1 MSDKWFWLIGGGPM
15 QINACKILKSMN
27 YKIIITDSNPDFA
40 CKNFAD
46 KFEIIDTYD
55 IESHLNL
62 VDQMVSNNIV
72 INGVNCIATDCHET
86 VASVNSKLGLCGISP
101 EMSRAIGNKS
111 AVRETLSR
119 LNFRQPEFH
128 SRDEVEKDLN
138 IIFAMIEKYE
148 EIIVKPIGLS
158 ASKGIRTIGYPDLD
172 EISNIL
178 SKAVEDSRFGQ
189 YVVEEKLKS
198 DGLLTS
204 EASIETVVIDGVVSF
219 YNMVDRIFGEDLSNL
234 KIETGLKYLNTG
246 VEYGHLNPTS
256 RSWAEIELIVGQ
268 LQAFINDLAEKSV
281 YKGEAFILKADIY
294 FSSNGPVILECTPRT
309 SGGWD
314 SSYSSIIRG
323 RTIQEVA
330 IKLSLGEA
338 LSSEDL
344 HPLNTPPGFV
354 AVITDVTEKSV
365 DCLGRNFAGSELKPT
380 VVEALEDS
388 IMKKKAGEYLR

>member
-1 MSDKWFWLIGGGPM
+1 
-15 QINACKILKSMN
+15 
-27 YKIIITDSNPDFA
+27 
-40 CKNFAD
+40 
-46 KFEIIDTYD
+46 
-55 IESHLNL
+55 
-62 VDQMVSNNIV
+62 
-72 INGVNCIATDCHET
+72 
-86 VASVNSKLGLCGISP
+86 
-101 EMSRAIGNKS
+101 
-111 AVRETLSR
+111 
-119 LNFRQPEFH
+119 
-128 SRDEVEKDLN
+128 
-138 IIFAMIEKYE
+138 
-148 EIIVKPIGLS
+148 
-158 ASKGIRTIGYPDLD
+158 
-172 EISNIL
+172 
-178 SKAVEDSRFGQ
+178 
-189 YVVEEKLKS
+189 
-198 DGLLTS
+198 
-204 EASIETVVIDGVVSF
+204 
-219 YNMVDRIFGEDLSNL
+219 MVDRIFGEDLSNL

-344 HPLNTPPGFV
+344 HPLNTSPGFV

-365 DCLGRNFAGSELKPT
+365 DCLGRNFVGSELKPT

-388 IMKKKAGEYLR
+388 IMKKKAGEFLR